1 MYILQY
7 VCFINDIVKAWA
19 EAKYMCSG
27 NLNQTLNTWESTV
40 VLCKQIKAFSEWN
53 SSPSLA
59 KIFWKSFYKES
70 F

>member
-27 NLNQTLNTWESTV
+27 NLLYHW
-40 VLCKQIKAFSEWN
+40 VLEFGFCLIQMTYLRLQSNSPDQVHAFCDIQQVT
-53 SSPSLA
+53 
-59 KIFWKSFYKES
+59 KGK
-70 F
+70 